1 MGFMYCPHVMGTAL
15 GSTASIHLL
24 AAGGG
29 SGFVELDANENPL
42 RTDLCDMDLEVTAG
56 QIKVPT
62 GTGIGIIPDAAS
74 MRRFQ
79 VT

>member
-1 MGFMYCPHVMGTAL
+1 MGTAL

-24 AAGGG
+24 AAVGG

-42 RTDLCDMDLEVTAG
+42 RTDLCDMDLGVTAG
-56 QIKVPT
+56 RIKVPT
-62 GTGIGIIPDAAS
+62 GDGIGVIPDTAS